1 MYRAYLLFVLLF
13 ICLYGLKG
21 QQRMELTDSSN
32 LDRKYFIEANLHS
45 GLVINNYVFWDSFPS
60 RTPSALIELNFG
72 KQTIGEKPW
81 QQNYGF
87 PQVGVALVGG
97 YLGNNDELGFMVGL
111 VPNVAIN
118 AINENKWSLKIKMG
132 LGFAYFNKPY
142 DVESNVTNILIG
154 SHITNLS
161 IASLYFRRILSES
174 TDLTFGLSALHAS
187 DGHYQLPNVGMNMI
201 TAHLGLRHYFAKRP
215 SNYYT
220 DDGFLKRSK
229 ELKYGIR
236 AGMGMHEFGNELGP
250 VNQSK
255 YTITDLAFYLKKPAG
270 RLGSALAGLGYKY
283 YSSFFDKI
291 TEDSTF
297 SSNLHLKAS
306 VVTLFLG
313 YEFEMGRMSLLAQG
327 GINVYHPFWR
337 RFTEL
342 IEEEW
347 TLYKQIEG
355 LISTRLGVQYYFFEP
370 QKFNKNLYL
379 GLYIK
384 ANMGGADF
392 VSLSTG
398 FVF

>member
-1 MYRAYLLFVLLF
+1 MNKSLLLSIILFVVT
-13 ICLYGLKG
+13 ISSQA
-21 QQRMELTDSSN
+21 QQRLELNDS
-32 LDRKYFIEANLHS
+32 LKLAKKYFLETNLHS
-45 GLVINNYVFWDSFPS
+45 GLIINNYVFWDSFPP
-60 RTPSALIELNFG
+60 RNPSALMELNFG
-72 KQTIGEKPW
+72 KQTIGTRQW
-81 QQNYGF
+81 QQHYGF
-87 PQVGVALVGG
+87 PQVGVSLIGG
-97 YLGNNDELGFMVGL
+97 YLGNSKELGFTIGL
-111 VPNVAIN
+111 IPNVTIN

-142 DVESNVTNILIG
+142 DAESNRTNILIG

-161 IASLYFRRILSES
+161 IAQLYFRRILNES
-174 TDLTFGLSALHAS
+174 TDLNFGLSAIHAS

-201 TAHLGLRHYFAKRP
+201 TTHLGLKHYFGNRP
-215 SNYYT
+215 KVFYT
-220 DDGFLKRSK
+220 DDSYYKRSK

-236 AGMGMHEFGNELGP
+236 AGIGLHEFGNELGP

-270 RLGSALAGLGYKY
+270 KLGSALAGIGYKY
-283 YSSFFDKI
+283 YSSFYEKI
-291 TEDSTF
+291 VEDSTF
-297 SSNLHLKAS
+297 SSNLRLKAS
-306 VVTLFLG
+306 VFTIFLG

-327 GINVYHPFWR
+327 GINVHHPFWK

-342 IEEEW
+342 IEEDW
-347 TLYKQIEG
+347 TFYKQIEG
-355 LISTRLGVQYYFFEP
+355 LISTRLGLQYYFFDPEKYN
-370 QKFNKNLYL
+370 QDLYL